1 MLHSLVTPDC
11 VNTRSLYVVR
21 GFRCHIFTRIG
32 KLLGMNRAIL
42 KPRLMQPLGD
52 FLLSYITTIIL
63 AQKYL
68 RLKSELNKSKTAVRV
83 IKCYQQV
90 C

>member
-42 KPRLMQPLGD
+42 KPRLIQPLGD

-68 RLKSELNKSKTAVRV
+68 RLKSELNKSKTGASV